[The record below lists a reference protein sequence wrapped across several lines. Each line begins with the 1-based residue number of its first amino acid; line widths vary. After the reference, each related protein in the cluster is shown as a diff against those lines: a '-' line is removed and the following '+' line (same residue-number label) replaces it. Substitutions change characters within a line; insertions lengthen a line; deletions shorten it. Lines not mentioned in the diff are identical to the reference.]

1 MVTGSQLFFFGLL
14 AAWGLER
21 LFEVALSR
29 RNARRAFARGGIEV
43 ESRGFYAAMVAVHG
57 LLFFA
62 APLEVVALERPFRPA
77 LALVATAAV
86 GAAMALRYW
95 AVATL
100 GDRWNTRLI
109 VVPGEPA
116 VAEGPYRWVRH
127 PNYVAVAVEMAA
139 LPLVHGAW
147 ISALAWSAASA
158 LLLALRIPRE
168 EAALARASDYAARL
182 GDRPRFL
189 PGGRPRGGGR

>member
-1 MVTGSQLFFFGLL
+1 MVTGSRLFFFALL
-14 AAWGLER
+14 GAWGMER

-29 RNARRAFARGGIEV
+29 RNARRAFARGGVEV

-62 APLEVVALERPFRPA
+62 APLEVVALDRPFRPA
-77 LALVATAAV
+77 LALAASAAI

-100 GDRWNTRLI
+100 GDRWNTRVI

-116 VAEGPYRWVRH
+116 VASGPYRWVRH
-127 PNYVAVAVEMAA
+127 PNYVAVAIEMAA

-147 ISALAWSAASA
+147 ISALLWSAASA

-168 EAALARASDYAARL
+168 EAALARASDYTARL
-182 GDRPRFL
+182 GNRPRFL
-189 PGGRPRGGGR
+189 PGTRPRGGGG

>member
-1 MVTGSQLFFFGLL
+1 MVTGSRLFFFALL
-14 AAWGLER
+14 ALWGLER

-29 RNARRAFARGGIEV
+29 RNARRVLARGGVEV
-43 ESRGFYAAMVAVHG
+43 ESRAFYSAMVAVHG

-62 APLEVVALERPFRPA
+62 APLEVVVLERPFRPL
-77 LALVATAAV
+77 LAAAATAAV

-100 GDRWNTRLI
+100 GERWNTRVI

-116 VAEGPYRWVRH
+116 VAGGPYRWLRH
-127 PNYVAVAVEMAA
+127 PNYLAVVIEMAA

-147 ISALAWSAASA
+147 ITALAWSAASA
-158 LLLALRIPRE
+158 LLLARRIPRE
-168 EAALARASDYAARL
+168 EAALARFSDYEARL
-182 GDRPRFL
+182 GDRPRLL
-189 PGGRPRGGGR
+189 PGRRRGRPR